1 MAFGG
6 QALAQAAQQP
16 GERVKADQQRLAAVQ
31 DDREAGLLAVGLFD
45 QPAAHCIEHHSV
57 HALGLPAP
65 CGVRSLVHV
74 AISAIEIAAA
84 CGLDE
89 DRVHVA

>member
-1 MAFGG
+1 M
-6 QALAQAAQQP
+6 
-16 GERVKADQQRLAAVQ
+16 Q
-31 DDREAGLLAVGLFD
+31 DDREARLLAVGLFD
-45 QPAAHCIEHHSV
+45 QPAAHRIEHRGI

-74 AISAIEIAAA
+74 AIAAIEIAAA

-89 DRVHVA
+89 DRVHAS